1 METNEIRN
9 LLLLISPIFLIQM
22 ALAVYAQIDL
32 SKRKRVRGPRW
43 VWAVLLVL
51 TSLAVPAGLI
61 VAAIYLVW
69 ARHPEADHDSS
80 HDTV

>member
-22 ALAVYAQIDL
+22 ALAVYALIDL